1 MTAAE
6 QHQHRLGLLLVGL
19 AALCWSSAGFFTR
32 AITTDLMTMLFW
44 RGIFSGSGVFTVFL
58 LIERGNAFKVLKTLR
73 WPSLAVAVLSA
84 LGMITG
90 IGSLRYGTVA
100 DAMVIYATVPF
111 VTAGLAYAF
120 IGERPSRS
128 TLMASAVALIGVI
141 VMLSGSSL
149 EGGLLGKALAFLMT
163 FAMAGFTTVMRR
175 HREVPMLPAM
185 AASAWLCALF
195 CVWFAAPMSI
205 DVRNFTLIAL
215 FGIMQNAAGLVLYV
229 FGSKRIPAAE
239 ATLVAALEVPF
250 TPLWVLLVFG
260 EMPGPYTIAGGAIVL
275 TALFAHITGEFR
287 RGGKAAQPFAAAP

>member
-1 MTAAE
+1 MTAADYR
-6 QHQHRLGLLLVGL
+6 QHRLGLILVAC

-32 AITTDLMTMLFW
+32 AITADLMTMLFW
-44 RGIFSGSGVFTVFL
+44 RGIFSGSGVFAVFL
-58 LIERGNAFKVLKTLR
+58 LIERGHAFKVLKTLR

-84 LGMITG
+84 VGMMTG

-128 TLMASAVALIGVI
+128 TLLASGVALAGVI
-141 VMLSGSSL
+141 VMLAGSSF
-149 EGGLLGKALAFLMT
+149 EGGILGKALAFLMT

-185 AASAWLCALF
+185 AASAWLCAFF

-205 DVRNFTLIAL
+205 DARNFALIAL
-215 FGIMQNAAGLVLYV
+215 FGVMQNAAGLVFYT

-239 ATLVAALEVPF
+239 ATLIAALEVPF
-250 TPLWVLLVFG
+250 TPLWVLLIFNEV
-260 EMPGPYTIAGGAIVL
+260 PGPYTLLGGAIVL
-275 TALFAHITGEFR
+275 VALFAHISGEFR
-287 RGGKAAQPFAAAP
+287 RKGPRPEPFAATP